1 MKMIAIGLV
10 LASMTMAAGCTT
22 TESSRNL
29 NDPSVSGKDLAQQV
43 CSTCHGV
50 DGNSTNP
57 TFPKLAAQQSE
68 YIIAQLK
75 VFRSHD
81 RSDPAGSQYMWGIAR
96 HLTDAQITE
105 MAAYFNQQKMIPD
118 QAEHADAGLVAQGK
132 LIFNNGIPSKNTPA
146 CAACHGANGEGNSAF
161 PRIAGQHADY
171 IEKQLG
177 VFKDTDGRPDGA
189 VMKVITHDITPSEV
203 RAVAAYL
210 SVAS

>member
-1 MKMIAIGLV
+1 MKKIAIGLMLV
-10 LASMTMAAGCTT
+10 SMAVITGCST

-43 CSTCHGV
+43 CSICHGV

-81 RSDPAGSQYMWGIAR
+81 RSDPAGYQYMWGIAR

-105 MAAYFNQQKMIPD
+105 LASYFNQQKMIPD
-118 QAEHADAGLVAQGK
+118 QAAHTNADLVAQGK
-132 LIFNNGIPSKNTPA
+132 LIFNNGIPTQNTPA
-146 CAACHGANGEGNSAF
+146 CASCHGANGEGNSSF

-177 VFKDTDGRPDGA
+177 VFKDTDGRPDGV
-189 VMKVITHDITPSEV
+189 VMKAITHGITPAEV
-203 RAVAAYL
+203 KAVAAYL
-210 SVAS
+210 SVSS